1 MIPNIPRLLSVL
13 NRDKRLFE
21 AMFEKRHRLVSS
33 SEVLTDIDEERLA
46 FLVESEL
53 LVNTDESIELDDRV
67 LSFFEE
73 VLEASGDVEIGDV
86 DELLS
91 NLEHNINLYS
101 RETITSSKE
110 RYLIKI
116 QRILKKIPNMILK
129 SLNQL
134 QLHIGL
140 TYKTQKSHQNKI
152 VELEHYQTKLEKLI
166 QIEAKVDQALN
177 VQDGFFKRV
186 GSHETV
192 ILSLRLKGRLREL
205 RISFNS
211 LQQEVIEYI
220 NKTLTSRRFFEHMIK
235 LKELRLSQEMRE
247 RTNVLLLLEADQKM
261 PFTFDTAPKFPLHLE
276 KEYVYEEEFDEII
289 EKLSIES
296 GRKLIKAETAEAI
309 DISFFEQSDN
319 QATLVDIDRMHEAF
333 IKDDKDL
340 FSFVLDFKFEDK
352 KSFET
357 SIEIY
362 CQMALMFE
370 EQYEFPNTYAIKD
383 AFEYLEIY
391 PKKGLNHEL
400 S

>member
-21 AMFEKRHRLVSS
+21 AMFEKRHRLVTTH
-33 SEVLTDIDEERLA
+33 EILADIDEDRLD
-46 FLVESEL
+46 FLLDSEL
-53 LVNTDESIELDDRV
+53 LVNSDDSIELDDRL

-73 VLEASGDVEIGDV
+73 VLDASGDVEIGDV

-91 NLEHNINLYS
+91 NMEHNIALYS
-101 RETITSSKE
+101 RETLSSSKD

-129 SLNQL
+129 NLNLL

-152 VELEHYQTKLEKLI
+152 IELEHYQSKLEKLI
-166 QIEAKVDQALN
+166 SIEAKVDTVLN
-177 VQDGFFKRV
+177 LQEAFFKRV

-205 RISFNS
+205 RVSLNS

-220 NKTLTSRRFFEHMIK
+220 NKTLTSRHFFEHMIK

-247 RTNVLLLLEADQKM
+247 RSNVMLLLEGNQTM
-261 PFTFDTAPKFPLHLE
+261 PFTFDTVPKYPLHLE

-296 GRKLIKAETAEAI
+296 GRKLVQPRVAEAV
-309 DISFFEQSDN
+309 DESFFLEEEN
-319 QATLVDIDRMHEAF
+319 QASLVDIDALHEQF
-333 IKDDKDL
+333 MQTKIDL
-340 FSFVLDFKFEDK
+340 FSFILGHDFESE
-352 KSFET
+352 KSFEAI
-357 SIEIY
+357 IEIY
-362 CQMALMFE
+362 CQMALMFT
-370 EQYEFPNTYAIKD
+370 EFYNFSSQYAIKD
-383 AFEYLEIY
+383 GFEYLEVY
-391 PKKGLNHEL
+391 SQGAD
-400 S
+400 

>member
-21 AMFEKRHRLVSS
+21 AMFEKRHRLVPIH
-33 SEVLTDIDEERLA
+33 EILADIDEDRLD
-46 FLVESEL
+46 FLLDAEL
-53 LVNTDESIELDDRV
+53 LVNSDDSIELDDRV

-91 NLEHNINLYS
+91 NMEHNIALYS
-101 RETITSSKE
+101 HEMTSSSKD

-129 SLNQL
+129 NLNLL

-152 VELEHYQTKLEKLI
+152 VELEHYQSKLEKLI
-166 QIEAKVDQALN
+166 SIEAKVDQVLD

-205 RISFNS
+205 RVSLNS

-220 NKTLTSRRFFEHMIK
+220 NKTLTSRHFFQHMIK

-247 RTNVLLLLEADQKM
+247 RSNVLLLLEADNKM
-261 PFTFDTAPKFPLHLE
+261 PFTFDSVPKFPLHLE
-276 KEYVYEEEFDEII
+276 KEYVYEEDFDEVI
-289 EKLSIES
+289 EKISVES
-296 GRKLIKAETAEAI
+296 GRKLVQSVVAEAV
-309 DISFFEQSDN
+309 DESFFLEDEN
-319 QATLVDIDRMHEAF
+319 QASLVDIDSLHEKF
-333 IKDDKDL
+333 IESQTDL
-340 FSFVLDFKFEDK
+340 FSFVLGFEFENK
-352 KSFET
+352 KSFEAC
-357 SIEIY
+357 IEIY
-362 CQMALMFE
+362 CQMALMFT
-370 EQYEFPNTYAIKD
+370 EFYNFSSNYALKD
-383 AFEYLEIY
+383 GFEYLEVF
-391 PKKGLNHEL
+391 PQGVDR
-400 S
+400 

>member
-1 MIPNIPRLLSVL
+1 MIPNIPKLLSVL
-13 NRDKRLFE
+13 SRDKELFE
-21 AMFEKRHRLVSS
+21 AMFEKRHRLVST
-33 SEVLTDIDEERLA
+33 SEVLATLDDERLA
-46 FLVESEL
+46 FLVENEL

-67 LSFFEE
+67 LSFFEDI
-73 VLEASGDVEIGDV
+73 LEASGDVEIGDV

-101 RETITSSKE
+101 RETIAASKE

-140 TYKTQKSHQNKI
+140 TYKTQKSHQNK
-152 VELEHYQTKLEKLI
+152 VLELEHYKSKLEKLI
-166 QIEAKVDQALN
+166 LIEGKVDLFLN

-205 RISFNS
+205 RISLNA
-211 LQQEVIEYI
+211 LQHEVIAYI
-220 NKTLTSRRFFEHMIK
+220 NKTLGSRRFFEHMIK
-235 LKELRLSQEMRE
+235 LKELRLSQEIKE
-247 RTNVLLLLEADQKM
+247 RSNVLLLLQAQPKM
-261 PFTFDTAPKFPLHLE
+261 PFTFDVSPKFPLHLE
-276 KEYVYEEEFDEII
+276 KEYVYEEDFDEII

-296 GRKLIKAETAEAI
+296 GRKVAVADKAEAVDA
-309 DISFFEQSDN
+309 SFFEDDMSV
-319 QATLVDIDRMHEAF
+319 ATLVDIDAMHEQF
-333 IKDDKDL
+333 TQNTQDL
-340 FSFVLDFKFEDK
+340 FSFVFDFSFHDE

-357 SIEIY
+357 HIEIY

-370 EQYEFPNTYAIKD
+370 HLYDFTQDYAIKEG
-383 AFEYLEIY
+383 FEYLKIY
-391 PKKGLNHEL
+391 PQKSEQR
-400 S
+400 

>member
-21 AMFEKRHRLVSS
+21 AMFEKRHRLVSTH
-33 SEVLTDIDEERLA
+33 EILADIDEERLA
-46 FLVESEL
+46 FLLDAEL
-53 LVNTDESIELDDRV
+53 LVNSDESIELDDRL

-73 VLEASGDVEIGDV
+73 VLDASGDVEIGDV

-91 NLEHNINLYS
+91 NMEHNIALYS
-101 RETITSSKE
+101 RETINASKD
-110 RYLIKI
+110 RYIIKI

-129 SLNQL
+129 NLNLL

-152 VELEHYQTKLEKLI
+152 IELEHYQSKLEKLI
-166 QIEAKVDQALN
+166 SIEAKVDMVLN
-177 VQDGFFKRV
+177 YQEGFFKRV

-205 RISFNS
+205 RVSLNS

-220 NKTLTSRRFFEHMIK
+220 NKTLTSRHFFEHMIK

-247 RTNVLLLLEADQKM
+247 RSNVLLLLQGNETM
-261 PFTFDTAPKFPLHLE
+261 PLTFDSVPKYPLHLE

-296 GRKLIKAETAEAI
+296 GRKLVQAVVGEAI
-309 DISFFEQSDN
+309 DESFFLEEEN
-319 QATLVDIDRMHEAF
+319 QATLVDIDTLQEQFMQSNL
-333 IKDDKDL
+333 DL
-340 FSFVLDFKFEDK
+340 FTFVLKHDFKSE
-352 KSFET
+352 KSFEAC
-357 SIEIY
+357 IEIY
-362 CQMALMFE
+362 CQMALMFT
-370 EQYEFPNTYAIKD
+370 EFYTFSDNYATED
-383 AFEYLEIY
+383 GFEYLEVY
-391 PKKGLNHEL
+391 PQGENR
-400 S
+400 

>member
-21 AMFEKRHRLVSS
+21 AMFEKRHRLVSTH
-33 SEVLTDIDEERLA
+33 EILAEIDEERLD
-46 FLVESEL
+46 FLLDAEL
-53 LVNTDESIELDDRV
+53 LVNSDDSIELDDRV

-91 NLEHNINLYS
+91 NMEHNIVLYS
-101 RETITSSKE
+101 RETVSSSKD

-129 SLNQL
+129 NLNLL

-152 VELEHYQTKLEKLI
+152 VELEHYQSKLEKLI
-166 QIEAKVDQALN
+166 AIEAKVDQVLN
-177 VQDGFFKRV
+177 VQEGFFKRV

-205 RISFNS
+205 RVSLNS

-220 NKTLTSRRFFEHMIK
+220 NKTLTSRHFFQHMIK

-247 RTNVLLLLEADQKM
+247 RSNVLLLLEANKTM
-261 PFTFDTAPKFPLHLE
+261 PFTFDSVPKLRVHLE
-276 KEYVYEEEFDEII
+276 KEYVYEEAFDEII
-289 EKLSIES
+289 EKISVES
-296 GRKLIKAETAEAI
+296 GRTLVQPVIAEAI
-309 DISFFEQSDN
+309 DASFFVEDEN
-319 QATLVDIDRMHEAF
+319 QASLVDIDSLHEKF
-333 IKDDKDL
+333 ILGKTDL
-340 FSFVLDFKFEDK
+340 FSFVLGFEFERE
-352 KSFET
+352 KSFEAC
-357 SIEIY
+357 IEIY
-362 CQMALMFE
+362 CQMALMFT
-370 EQYEFPNTYAIKD
+370 EFYHFTSNYAFKD
-383 AFEYLEIY
+383 GFEYLEVF
-391 PKKGLNHEL
+391 PQGEDR
-400 S
+400 